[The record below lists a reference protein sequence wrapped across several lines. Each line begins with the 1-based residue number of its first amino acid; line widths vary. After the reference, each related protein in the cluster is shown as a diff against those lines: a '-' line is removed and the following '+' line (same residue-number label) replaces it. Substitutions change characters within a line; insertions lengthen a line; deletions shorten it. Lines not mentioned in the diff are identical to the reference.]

1 MKFFDERPIGLF
13 DSGVGGLS
21 VLKKMREV
29 FPKENFIYIADTL
42 RVPYGNR
49 SPEEIK
55 DFTIQCFEI
64 LKEQN
69 IKAGII
75 ACNTSTCY
83 GLDSVKETF
92 DFPTIGVVLP
102 AIKDAISATNNKKIL
117 LFGTNATV
125 NSGLYENTINSIDPE
140 IEIKS
145 QGCPDLVV
153 TIEEGHGEDDIGY
166 DVSKKY
172 LDLHKDFDYDTLIL
186 GCTHFPLAE
195 FNIRLILREEGK
207 DVRIVNPAF
216 STAKEMEELLTKE
229 NKLNNK
235 GSGEIKFFVS
245 GDESKFKFVAA
256 DVLNLRE
263 DEIDIEKFNPK
274 SKLKKD

>member
-1 MKFFDERPIGLF
+1 MNFFDERPIGLF

-42 RVPYGNR
+42 RVPYGDR

-55 DFTIQCFEI
+55 NFTIQCFGI

-69 IKAGII
+69 IKSGII

-83 GLDSVKETF
+83 GLDGVCETY
-92 DFPTIGVVLP
+92 DFPTLGVVLP
-102 AIKDAISATNNKKIL
+102 AIKDAIKATDNKKVL
-117 LFGTNATV
+117 LLGTNATV
-125 NSGLYENTINSIDPE
+125 NSGLYENTMSSLDSE

-153 TIEEGHGEDDIGY
+153 AIEEGHGEDDIGY
-166 DVSKKY
+166 EICKQY
-172 LDLHKDFDYDTLIL
+172 LDPYKDFDYDTLIL

-195 FNIRLILREEGK
+195 SNIRLVLREQEK

-216 STAKEMEELLTKE
+216 ATAKEMEELLKNE

-235 GSGEIKFFVS
+235 GSGKIKFLVS

-263 DEIDIEKFNPK
+263 DEIDIEKFNPE
-274 SKLKKD
+274 SK